1 MSLRMLWSLLT
12 IFLVATVAVVMMVSI
27 AHIEKKAWQQS
38 EHDQAKLLLNIL
50 SDELKMPMVAVSKP
64 EVDSLIRMF
73 MHQAAG
79 SSVFLSWANGD
90 TESFGDKAIPAD
102 IERLSKL
109 PVGAA
114 AVAGQDKWYA
124 TGINYNAIHL
134 ASIAVKFP
142 GKSWRENDLQI
153 KLDLTITAAVIA
165 LFASLLV
172 YALSGRMVK
181 NLRLLAMASKRVAS
195 GDFSVQIPIYSSNE
209 FGKSFHQFNK
219 MVSKLEHREKVFDL
233 YGRYQR
239 PNLVADEYDRN
250 TRLDS
255 HDERDVSIL
264 AFEMVNFDSFIE
276 QCEHQDVVADLN
288 RVYALFQQV
297 VYAFGGH
304 VDQVAGDRMIAVFNH
319 PFDLKSHENQ
329 AAKAGLALLE
339 ASIRFNADLPASKQM
354 IFTAGLAIGQ
364 VIVGHLGVGRRK
376 EFTVFGAPVALAMQ
390 LARVGSGAC
399 VTAQYGTML
408 SLGHGFKQKDL
419 GAQILPDGKQLRCI
433 HILPGE
439 AYVSQEVD
447 EVVNK
452 SFKRSE
458 PEAGDL
464 DEGW

>member
-114 AVAGQDKWYA
+114 AVPGQDKWYA

-172 YALSGRMVK
+172 HSIPAFSNACFKSCTETCSNGRTM
-181 NLRLLAMASKRVAS
+181 R
-195 GDFSVQIPIYSSNE
+195 
-209 FGKSFHQFNK
+209 KSPNWRWRDMPRQPPAPAPCNNRMHT
-219 MVSKLEHREKVFDL
+219 VS
-233 YGRYQR
+233 
-239 PNLVADEYDRN
+239 A
-250 TRLDS
+250 
-255 HDERDVSIL
+255 
-264 AFEMVNFDSFIE
+264 
-276 QCEHQDVVADLN
+276 
-288 RVYALFQQV
+288 
-297 VYAFGGH
+297 
-304 VDQVAGDRMIAVFNH
+304 
-319 PFDLKSHENQ
+319 
-329 AAKAGLALLE
+329 
-339 ASIRFNADLPASKQM
+339 
-354 IFTAGLAIGQ
+354 
-364 VIVGHLGVGRRK
+364 
-376 EFTVFGAPVALAMQ
+376 
-390 LARVGSGAC
+390 
-399 VTAQYGTML
+399 
-408 SLGHGFKQKDL
+408 
-419 GAQILPDGKQLRCI
+419 
-433 HILPGE
+433 
-439 AYVSQEVD
+439 
-447 EVVNK
+447 
-452 SFKRSE
+452 
-458 PEAGDL
+458 
-464 DEGW
+464 